1 MPFVSDLG
9 TRDKFDM
16 RFAVSRSGKTVSSK
30 FVAFFIADD
39 NTLHYRRNSSSFYVH
54 IRRFADDKVYRHGKH
69 DDAQATLQHGDV
81 IAVSTEREPP
91 SFYPAQAAYADMIF
105 AIFRVAEGTVLF
117 DEKTRCL
124 FSDCG
129 TR

>member
-1 MPFVSDLG
+1 MDPQLAARFKAIAKDNHWAEPVASKSVPTELKDDQKAGGSVRKQPLMPFVSDLG

-54 IRRFADDKVYRHGKH
+54 IRRFADDK
-69 DDAQATLQHGDV
+69 ATGM
-81 IAVSTEREPP
+81 ASTTMRKP
-91 SFYPAQAAYADMIF
+91 
-105 AIFRVAEGTVLF
+105 
-117 DEKTRCL
+117 RC
-124 FSDCG
+124 SMVM
-129 TR
+129 